1 MACHLG
7 TVEGEWEEEKQ
18 EQQKAMAAFLAAAAS
33 SATAASSL
41 ATPACSTM
49 CTLGILV
56 IFVSHPLAHHATDC
70 VYLIICM
77 M

>member
-1 MACHLG
+1 
-7 TVEGEWEEEKQ
+7 
-18 EQQKAMAAFLAAAAS
+18 LAAAAS

-41 ATPACSTM
+41 ATPACPTM
-49 CTLGILV
+49 CTLGILL
-56 IFVSHPLAHHATDC
+56 ILVSHALAHHAPDC